1 MSTQENDLQAFHAFV
16 SRQLQNGGK
25 NLTPQQ
31 SVDEFRAY
39 QAEAERFIK
48 ETQES
53 VDQAD
58 RGDAKPIDSE
68 KLMDEVC
75 KELAEE
81 GITD

>member
-16 SRQLQNGGK
+16 GRQLQNGGK

-31 SVDEFRAY
+31 SVEEFRAY

-58 RGDAKPIDSE
+58 RGEAKPIDSDA
-68 KLMDEVC
+68 LMKRVM
-75 KELAEE
+75 KRLAENGVSE
-81 GITD
+81 